1 MTIGRSRREPDRRRY
16 FFAAGL
22 GTFAAFFDAF
32 CFLVFEVFFGLL
44 SPIELSF
51 LKIHLFVA
59 SIITHPLCSSGS
71 GLGVVRPNAD

>member
-1 MTIGRSRREPDRRRY
+1 MPTGGVYGDWANSAEPDRRLY
-16 FFAAGL
+16 FFVAGL
-22 GTFAAFFDAF
+22 GAAAAFFDAF

-59 SIITHPLCSSGS
+59 SILAHPPCSS
-71 GLGVVRPNAD
+71 